1 MPEMH
6 DVIVVG
12 AGPGGSAASH
22 FLAQAGLDVLLLDK
36 AEFPRDK
43 TCGDGLTPRALD
55 VLGQMDIQAQV
66 AEAGYRIEGIEL
78 HGRKGNT
85 MSSPLPRHPDYPDHM
100 LIVPR
105 FRLDE
110 IIRQRAEN
118 SGAVFHGGVTVRDI
132 QQFDD
137 HLVVLAEQGG
147 RRIEYMGRLAILA
160 IGAKISLLRHL
171 GIIKENPRV
180 ILAARGYYHGLQG
193 LTRRVQAHFEH
204 VPLPG
209 YGWVFPI
216 SETTANIGIGFWP
229 TIMPWNKM
237 PSSARQALDAWLQN
251 SGKMRHMLAGGQ
263 LQGPVKSYPLRID
276 FTRAPLR
283 HGRVLMI
290 GEAAGLVSP
299 FTGEGIDFA
308 LESGQLAAEYIL
320 EHVGAAGFTMESLQ
334 DYEGM
339 LRSHFQRLFSFLSL
353 IRHLYIN
360 PVLMNRAIL
369 AAGKFPELKEQ
380 LVRVMLS
387 QTDAAEIA
395 NLSTLRKVLL
405 LR

>member
-1 MPEMH
+1 MSKMH

-12 AGPGGSAASH
+12 AGPGGSATAY

-55 VLGQMDIQAQV
+55 VLRQMDILSQV
-66 AEAGYRIEGIEL
+66 SEAGYRIEGIEL
-78 HGRKGNT
+78 HGRKGNAMT
-85 MSSPLPRHPDYPDHM
+85 ARLPKHPNYPDYM

-105 FRLDE
+105 FELDE
-110 IIRQRAEN
+110 IIRLRAAK
-118 SGAVFHGGVTVRDI
+118 SGVEFHGGVTVRDI
-132 QQFDD
+132 EQFDD
-137 HLVVLAEQGG
+137 HVLMHAEQGG
-147 RRIEYMGRLAILA
+147 HHVEFSGRLTVLA
-160 IGAKISLLRHL
+160 VGANMGLLRHV
-171 GIIKENPRV
+171 GILKTNPKV
-180 ILAARGYYHGLQG
+180 ILAARGYYHRLQG

-204 VPLPG
+204 VAMPG

-216 SETTANIGIGFWP
+216 SDTAANIGIGFWP
-229 TIMPWNKM
+229 TILPWRKL
-237 PSSARQALDAWLQN
+237 PSSARQALDVWLQN
-251 SGKMRHMLAGGQ
+251 SGKLRNMLAEGE

-276 FTRAPLR
+276 FTKAPLR
-283 HGRVLMI
+283 HGRILLI

-308 LESGQLAAEYIL
+308 LESGQLAAKFIL
-320 EHVGAAGFTMESLQ
+320 GQVRNAGFTMAALSSY
-334 DYEGM
+334 DHM
-339 LRSHFQRLFSFLSL
+339 LRAHFQRLFSFLNL

-369 AAGKFPELKEQ
+369 AAEKFPGLKDQ

-395 NLSTLRKVLL
+395 NLSTLRRVLL
-405 LR
+405 MR